1 VASVSPLRHRP
12 AGPAPSPS
20 LARPAAR
27 RNTPLLAVGV
37 VLVVIGA
44 LASAA
49 LRSGAAQ
56 RVPVLVVARPVMAGA
71 VVTDADLR
79 EVDLSPAQ
87 GVTTVPASRRDDVIG
102 RRAGSP
108 LTPGMILSESLL
120 ASGAKLQ
127 SGEAVV
133 PLALTA
139 GRVPV
144 EVGPGD
150 RVAVM
155 VSGSPTGTVDGA
167 APNVLAEGRVLS
179 ISPNVNDAT
188 VVSLVVEEASA
199 ADVMAAA
206 GKGAAGLV
214 LLAAK

>member
-1 VASVSPLRHRP
+1 MASVASLRHRP
-12 AGPAPSPS
+12 AEPVVQPS
-20 LARPAAR
+20 LPRPTTR
-27 RNTPLLAVGV
+27 RNTPLVAVGV
-37 VLVVIGA
+37 VLVVVGS

-49 LRSGAAQ
+49 LHSGAAQ
-56 RVPVLVVARPVMAGA
+56 RVPVLVVARPVTAGA

-79 EVDLSPAQ
+79 EVELSPAP
-87 GVTTVPASRRDDVIG
+87 GVTTVPASRRGDVLG
-102 RRAGSP
+102 RRTASP
-108 LTPGMILSESLL
+108 LTPGMVLSESLL

-127 SGEAVV
+127 PGEAVV

-155 VSGSPTGTVDGA
+155 ASGAPAAVPDGA
-167 APNVLAEGRVLS
+167 APSLLAEGRVLS
-179 ISPNVNDAT
+179 ISPNANDAT
-188 VVSLVVEEASA
+188 IVSLVVDEESA

-206 GKGAAGLV
+206 AKGAAGLV
-214 LLAAK
+214 LLAAE